1 MNYPCWWN
9 TQITLYNR
17 HEDMSNH
24 IVTWHKTVISDCFFK
39 SANNKVTIGQTE
51 IETNN
56 IIIRIPFND
65 KFKNYSDWI
74 KLSDDEREEYFT
86 LHQGDIII
94 KSAVEDEIDECTKG
108 KRSTDF
114 LAKYKETGECFV
126 VKSWQ
131 DNTGAG
137 RCAPHYYVSGE

>member
-1 MNYPCWWN
+1 MNYPSWWN

-65 KFKNYSDWI
+65 KFKNFLMMKEKNI
-74 KLSDDEREEYFT
+74 
-86 LHQGDIII
+86 LHYIRVT
-94 KSAVEDEIDECTKG
+94 S
-108 KRSTDF
+108 
-114 LAKYKETGECFV
+114 L
-126 VKSWQ
+126 
-131 DNTGAG
+131 
-137 RCAPHYYVSGE
+137 